1 MTEFLLYKFQ
11 FFKKKN
17 FEEISKF
24 KKLKNKNI
32 KNLILNIIPKEDL
45 FCFLLINEENKVLH
59 IEDLFHIIHG
69 IELFKNENFEQ
80 KKKNEKNFEN
90 FSKKK
95 KNQNFSENFENNEN
109 FFEICIS
116 VKEILKILKNE
127 LIFEIGAKIRFLQQ
141 KQNFENFGLE
151 ILVKSYFMF
160 LLEIKEEIL
169 ELRNYIEIE
178 SNNFNSEIIALNLLI
193 KNNPKFEKSKIYPFF
208 KKISKIY
215 FLIFLSFEKILDILK
230 IYKKIKNEN
239 FLNFEKLKNFQN
251 FENLEKIEE
260 KFFCDNN
267 FDFLDKK
274 NLELI
279 KPSNWENFYNIK
291 LKYEG
296 FDIISLLEEKKL
308 KFVNLNLGIFKK
320 KKNFLVSKIKKI

>member
-1 MTEFLLYKFQ
+1 
-11 FFKKKN
+11 
-17 FEEISKF
+17 
-24 KKLKNKNI
+24 
-32 KNLILNIIPKEDL
+32 
-45 FCFLLINEENKVLH
+45 
-59 IEDLFHIIHG
+59 
-69 IELFKNENFEQ
+69 
-80 KKKNEKNFEN
+80 
-90 FSKKK
+90 
-95 KNQNFSENFENNEN
+95 
-109 FFEICIS
+109 
-116 VKEILKILKNE
+116 
-127 LIFEIGAKIRFLQQ
+127 
-141 KQNFENFGLE
+141 
-151 ILVKSYFMF
+151 MF

-193 KNNPKFEKSKIYPFF
+193 KNNPKIEKSKIYPFF